1 VRYSS
6 IRGLFTIGVL
16 ACVVAG
22 LPAAQS
28 QPPPQPQSE
37 KPAEKPQEQTQP
49 PRFRADVNLVRVDA
63 YPLRDGK
70 PVFDLK
76 AEEFEV
82 FEDGVLQKIATFEHV
97 VVRPAGPQ
105 SERIEVSSQ
114 RESLQAASN
123 PRNRVFVIFLD
134 TPNVSVES
142 AHAINEPLIR
152 LMDRILGPDDLVGV
166 MTPAMAASQ
175 VVLGRKTQVIEDS
188 LRRNWPWGTRFSVLR
203 DEREESYSICYPPN
217 PGEGSES
224 PLAREMIARKRE
236 RATLEALEDLV
247 RYLRTVREERKAI
260 LTVTEGWL
268 LYGENPRM
276 MKLRVDP
283 LTGETE
289 PIPGVDPVGV
299 GPNGKLT
306 TKDPRRNVG
315 GSMTKS
321 ECDTDRMR
329 LAAMDNRQFF
339 RDLLA
344 DANRGNAS
352 FYPIDPRGLPAFDN
366 PIGPAP
372 PPPITIDQ
380 AMLKE
385 RIENLR
391 TLAENTDGI
400 AVVNNNDL
408 DKGLKRISDDLTSYY
423 LLGYYSTNPK
433 LDGRYRTLK
442 VRVKQP
448 GVQVRARPGYR
459 AATEAEVTAA
469 SRAADAPVPEATRA
483 INAAID
489 RLGRVRP
496 DTRFLINAV
505 VSAGAKRSLWVAGE
519 LQPQAGRPDDFA
531 QGATADIEATA
542 GGASTT
548 TRVTLRAGERTF
560 LTTMPLP
567 AGSGELSIRAR
578 LVAASGGALPV
589 SDMLRVDTSLGT
601 QPLLFRRGIATGN
614 RLVPAADLRFSR
626 TERVRL
632 ELPADADAKP
642 GGGRLLDRMGQPT
655 QVPVTVGERVDDAT
669 GQRWITAD
677 VVLAALS
684 GGDYAIEIEVIG
696 GDKSQRIVSAIRV
709 VR

>member
-1 VRYSS
+1 
-6 IRGLFTIGVL
+6 
-16 ACVVAG
+16 
-22 LPAAQS
+22 
-28 QPPPQPQSE
+28 
-37 KPAEKPQEQTQP
+37 
-49 PRFRADVNLVRVDA
+49 
-63 YPLRDGK
+63 
-70 PVFDLK
+70 
-76 AEEFEV
+76 
-82 FEDGVLQKIATFEHV
+82 
-97 VVRPAGPQ
+97 
-105 SERIEVSSQ
+105 
-114 RESLQAASN
+114 
-123 PRNRVFVIFLD
+123 
-134 TPNVSVES
+134 
-142 AHAINEPLIR
+142 
-152 LMDRILGPDDLVGV
+152 
-166 MTPAMAASQ
+166 
-175 VVLGRKTQVIEDS
+175 
-188 LRRNWPWGTRFSVLR
+188 
-203 DEREESYSICYPPN
+203 
-217 PGEGSES
+217 
-224 PLAREMIARKRE
+224 MIARKRE

-268 LYGENPRM
+268 LYRENPGLT
-276 MKLRVDP
+276 KLRKDP

-306 TKDPRRNVG
+306 TKDPRRNIG
-315 GSMTKS
+315 GSITKS

-339 RDLLA
+339 LDLLA

-352 FYPIDPRGLPAFDN
+352 FYPIDPRGLPVFDN

-372 PPPITIDQ
+372 PPPINIDR
-380 AMLKE
+380 AMLKD
-385 RIENLR
+385 RIESLQ

-408 DKGLKRISDDLTSYY
+408 DKGLRRISDDLTSYY

-433 LDGRYRTLK
+433 LDGRYRALK

-448 GVQVRARPGYR
+448 GVQVRSRPGYR

-469 SRAADAPVPEATRA
+469 RSAADVPVPEATRA

-505 VSAGAKRSLWVAGE
+505 ASEGTKRTLWVAGE
-519 LQPQAGRPDDFA
+519 LQPPAGRPDDFA

-548 TRVTLRAGERTF
+548 SRVILRAGERTF

-567 AGSGELSIRAR
+567 AGGSELSIRAR
-578 LVAASGGALPV
+578 LVASSGGALPV
-589 SDMLRVDTSLGT
+589 SDMLRIDTSSGI
-601 QPLLFRRGIATGN
+601 QPLLFRRGLTTGN

-632 ELPADADAKP
+632 ELPVGADVKP
-642 GGGRLLDRMGQPT
+642 GAGRLLDRTGQPL
-655 QVPVTVGERVDDAT
+655 QVPVTVGERMDEPT

-677 VVLAALS
+677 LALAALS

>member
-76 AEEFEV
+76 SEEFEV

-114 RESLQAASN
+114 RESLQAAAN

-283 LTGETE
+283 MTGETE

-391 TLAENTDGI
+391 TLAENTDGM

-408 DKGLKRISDDLTSYY
+408 DRGLKRISDDLTSYY

-531 QGATADIEATA
+531 QGATADIEATG

-589 SDMLRVDTSLGT
+589 SDMLRIDTSLGT

-642 GGGRLLDRMGQPT
+642 GSGRLLDRTGQPT

-684 GGDYAIEIEVIG
+684 GGDYAIEIEVIDG
-696 GDKSQRIVSAIRV
+696 GKSQRIVSAIRV

>member
-1 VRYSS
+1 M
-6 IRGLFTIGVL
+6 
-16 ACVVAG
+16 
-22 LPAAQS
+22 
-28 QPPPQPQSE
+28 
-37 KPAEKPQEQTQP
+37 
-49 PRFRADVNLVRVDA
+49 
-63 YPLRDGK
+63 
-70 PVFDLK
+70 
-76 AEEFEV
+76 
-82 FEDGVLQKIATFEHV
+82 

-105 SERIEVSSQ
+105 SERVEVSSQ
-114 RESLQAASN
+114 RESLQAAAN

-188 LRRNWPWGTRFSVLR
+188 LRRNWPWGTRFSVMR
-203 DEREESYSICYPPN
+203 DAQEDSYNACYPPTA
-217 PGEGSES
+217 GEGSES

-268 LYGENPRM
+268 LYGENARLTE
-276 MKLRVDP
+276 LRKDP

-289 PIPGVDPVGV
+289 PIPGVEPVGV

-306 TKDPRRNVG
+306 TKDPRRNIG
-315 GSMTKS
+315 GSLTKS

-339 RDLLA
+339 LDLLA

-352 FYPIDPRGLPAFDN
+352 FYPIDPRGLPVFDN

-372 PPPITIDQ
+372 PPPINIDR
-380 AMLKE
+380 AMLKD
-385 RIENLR
+385 RIESLR

-400 AVVNNNDL
+400 AVVDNNDL
-408 DKGLKRISDDLTSYY
+408 DKGLRRISDDLTSYY
-423 LLGYYSTNPK
+423 LLGYYSSNPK
-433 LDGRYRTLK
+433 LDGRYRALK

-459 AATEAEVTAA
+459 AATEAEITAA
-469 SRAADAPVPEATRA
+469 RGAADAPVPEATRA

-505 VSAGAKRSLWVAGE
+505 ASTGAKPSLWVAGE

-548 TRVTLRAGERTF
+548 TRVTLKAGERTF

-567 AGSGELSIRAR
+567 AGGSELSIRAR
-578 LVAASGGALPV
+578 LVASSGGALPV
-589 SDMLRVDTSLGT
+589 SDMLRIDTSAGI
-601 QPLLFRRGIATGN
+601 QPLLFRRGLTTGN

-632 ELPADADAKP
+632 ELPVGADAKP
-642 GGGRLLDRMGQPT
+642 GAGRLLDRTGQPM
-655 QVPVTVGERVDDAT
+655 QVPVTVGERMDEPT

-677 VVLAALS
+677 LVLAALS

-696 GDKSQRIVSAIRV
+696 GDKSQRIISAIRV